1 MYNNCFINTD
11 ESLNLWRPFFV
22 DCGLSSSF
30 RGNVISCMYRFSVSV
45 VKITLPKCVFV
56 EELNLWWRGTHE
68 YYKNTTKIE
77 PQEILMI
84 PMFSLQSNFHSVCC
98 LVAPRNLM
106 FIELQYLITYCFYK
120 IIGHQFNPP

>member
-11 ESLNLWRPFFV
+11 ESFNLWRPFFV

-30 RGNVISCMYRFSVSV
+30 RGNVISCMYRFSDSV

-84 PMFSLQSNFHSVCC
+84 PKFSLQSNFHSVCC

-106 FIELQYLITYCFYK
+106 FIELQYLITYCIYK

>member
-11 ESLNLWRPFFV
+11 ESFNLWRPFFV

-30 RGNVISCMYRFSVSV
+30 RGNVISCIYRFSVSV

-56 EELNLWWRGTHE
+56 KELNWGEVPTNTT
-68 YYKNTTKIE
+68 NTTKIE
-77 PQEILMI
+77 PQVILMI
-84 PMFSLQSNFHSVCC
+84 PKFSLQYNFHSVCC
-98 LVAPRNLM
+98 LVAPRKLM
-106 FIELQYLITYCFYK
+106 FIELQYLITYCIYK

>member
-1 MYNNCFINTD
+1 MYNNSFINTD
-11 ESLNLWRPFFV
+11 ESFNLWRPFFV
-22 DCGLSSSF
+22 DCRLSSSF
-30 RGNVISCMYRFSVSV
+30 RGNVVSCMYRFSVSV

-84 PMFSLQSNFHSVCC
+84 PKFSLQSNFHSVCC
-98 LVAPRNLM
+98 LVAPRKLM
-106 FIELQYLITYCFYK
+106 FIELQYLITYCIYK
-120 IIGHQFNPP
+120 IIGHQFNPS

>member
-11 ESLNLWRPFFV
+11 ESFNLWRPFFV

-56 EELNLWWRGTHE
+56 KELNWGEVPTNTT
-68 YYKNTTKIE
+68 NTTKIE

-84 PMFSLQSNFHSVCC
+84 PKFSLQYNFHSVCC
-98 LVAPRNLM
+98 LVAPRKLM
-106 FIELQYLITYCFYK
+106 FIELQYLITYCIYK

>member
-11 ESLNLWRPFFV
+11 ESFNLWRPFFV

-30 RGNVISCMYRFSVSV
+30 RGNVISCIYRFSVSV

-56 EELNLWWRGTHE
+56 KELNWGEVPTNTT
-68 YYKNTTKIE
+68 NTTKIE

-84 PMFSLQSNFHSVCC
+84 PKFSLQYNFHSVCC
-98 LVAPRNLM
+98 LVAPRKLM
-106 FIELQYLITYCFYK
+106 FIELQYLITYCIYK

>member
-11 ESLNLWRPFFV
+11 ESFNLWRPFFV

-56 EELNLWWRGTHE
+56 EELNWGGEVPTNTT
-68 YYKNTTKIE
+68 NTTKIE

-84 PMFSLQSNFHSVCC
+84 PKFSLQYNFHSVCC
-98 LVAPRNLM
+98 LVAPRKLM
-106 FIELQYLITYCFYK
+106 FIELQYLITYCIYK